1 MLRKK
6 QKNSFMKKLSRII
19 YIVGLLGI
27 HHLLSPQTAHAY
39 LDPGTGSY
47 LFQILIA
54 GLLGGAFAL
63 KIFWRRIW
71 LFFSRWFSKK
81 GDDDRVNK

>member
-1 MLRKK
+1 
-6 QKNSFMKKLSRII
+6 MKKLSRII
-19 YIVGLLGI
+19 YVAGFLGV

-39 LDPGTGSY
+39 FDPGTGSY

-63 KIFWRRIW
+63 KIFWKRIW
-71 LFFSRWFSKK
+71 LLFGHRFSKK
-81 GDDDRVNK
+81 GHDDYVNK